1 MMKVR
6 FAPSP
11 TGFLHI
17 GGARTALFNWLYAKA
32 KGAKFVLRIE
42 DTDAQ
47 RSKKEYLDEI
57 LFSLKWLGLDWDE
70 LYHQSERYD
79 IYREYAEKLLAQGV
93 AYKAAQQAVE
103 SVDESAHGEGEEDAE
118 GEASNLPS
126 QLEAAE
132 RPSGQA
138 IIFKVLPG
146 KVVVNDLIRG
156 EIVFDTSVLKD
167 QVLIK
172 SDGTPSYNFAVVVD
186 DALMGITHVIRG
198 DDHISN
204 TPKQVLLYKALG
216 FQMPQFAHLPLI
228 LSKDG
233 GRLSKRKGAT
243 AISEYREM
251 GYLPGALNNFLLLLG
266 WSPGGNREI
275 ITMADAVKLFN
286 LKHVNKTAAVLDMDK
301 LNWINNQYLKAGDP
315 DKLTDEIVPL
325 LAAAGL
331 IDKENYDRP
340 YLRSLV
346 LLFRDRLTL
355 LKDFPK
361 FADFFFVSDD
371 RLSIDPAAQEKF
383 LSRDFSKEFALFGE
397 RLEKLETFG
406 IPEIE
411 KCFRDMVAEL
421 NIPAKELI
429 HPIRVALT
437 GKTVGPG
444 LFDVIY
450 YLGKQRARTRLSR
463 WVKKENA

>member
-93 AYKAAQQAVE
+93 AYKAAKQAVE
-103 SVDESAHGEGEEDAE
+103 AADAE
-118 GEASNLPS
+118 APEETEEGAAPVEELPPGE
-126 QLEAAE
+126 
-132 RPSGQA
+132 A
-138 IIFKVLPG
+138 IIFKVLPQ
-146 KVVVNDLIRG
+146 KVVINDLIRG
-156 EIVFDTSVLKD
+156 EIVFDTSVIKD

-216 FQMPQFAHLPLI
+216 FPMPQFAHLPLI

-315 DKLTDEIVPL
+315 DKLTDELVPL
-325 LAAAGL
+325 LADAGL
-331 IDKENYDRP
+331 IDKEKYDRP

-361 FADFFFVSDD
+361 FADCFFVSDD
-371 RLSIDPAAQEKF
+371 RLVIDPAAQEKF

-397 RLEKLETFG
+397 RLEKLEPYG

-450 YLGKQRARTRLSR
+450 YLGKQRARNRLLR